1 LDARRSIGVRE
12 APLGLDGNPIRS
24 PVASP
29 T

>member
-12 APLGLDGNPIRS
+12 APLGLYGNQIQS

-29 T
+29 A